1 MFAQLK
7 EKLKD
12 KFSEL
17 KADLTAGPSDAL
29 EKHIAELVDR
39 ATNEQL
45 ICPEWGANMEIV
57 DIINND
63 VT

>member
-1 MFAQLK
+1 MLASLK

-12 KFSEL
+12 KFTEL
-17 KADLTAGPSDAL
+17 KEGLTAPPGDVL
-29 EKHIAELVDR
+29 DKHINELVER

-57 DIINND
+57 DIINSD